1 METAELLFGGVLVVV
16 LLSLAG
22 YYAWRQVRTLRSL
35 KVPDDRS
42 EEERRFLRGQAWR
55 RLVGSGLMVIF
66 AGLLVGSV
74 AFNASLRRLADRDEE
89 ARRND
94 QERTLDPEEWE
105 FAHTYA
111 VYWIVCMLVLLA
123 ILATATLDLLAI
135 RRFGRRQ
142 ISKIQSD
149 RREMI
154 EREVARMRRD
164 RNGHV

>member
-1 METAELLFGGVLVVV
+1 METAELVFGGVLVIV
-16 LLSLAG
+16 LLILAG
-22 YYAWRQVRTLRSL
+22 YYGWRQVRTLRSL
-35 KVPDDRS
+35 KAPDERS

-74 AFNASLRRLADRDEE
+74 AFNASLRRLSDRDGE
-89 ARRND
+89 ARRNNE
-94 QERTLDPEEWE
+94 ERTLDPEEWE

-111 VYWIVCMLVLLA
+111 VYWIVCLLVLLA

-142 ISKIQSD
+142 ISQIQSD
-149 RREMI
+149 RRAMI